1 VELVQDLS
9 WVDLAIIVVLAV
21 GVFAGFTQGTVFYVL
36 NCLATI
42 IAFIVAAQLKA
53 PLLDLLGFW
62 RAFSPEG
69 RELIVFIVLWVGLTV
84 GAWLVIWATYRRTR
98 LPLPKQIDE
107 IGGAVFGLLYVALVI
122 SLQLLVLDSF
132 YLGGAEQ
139 PAWLRSYYDALND
152 SLIVGFLRDTLIPV
166 VGFVMR
172 PFVPDEIA
180 ELLS

>member
-1 VELVQDLS
+1 MEFVQDLS
-9 WVDLAIIVVLAV
+9 WFDLAIILALAV

-42 IAFIVAAQLKA
+42 IAFIVAAQLKE

-98 LPLPKQIDE
+98 LPVPKQIDE
-107 IGGAVFGLLYVALVI
+107 IGGAVFGLLYVALLI

-132 YLGGAEQ
+132 YLAGEEQ
-139 PAWLRSYYDALND
+139 PAWLRSYYDTLNE
-152 SLIVGFLRDTLIPV
+152 SLIVGFFRDTLIPV

-172 PFVPDEIA
+172 PFVPDDIA
-180 ELLS
+180 ALLQ